1 MEIKELEQRHAHS
14 ERIPVPSSNIN
25 VIQNIDMTVF
35 NAYFLVVHVF
45 KQQGECLNVSGY
57 CVFD

>member
-35 NAYFLVVHVF
+35 NAYFLVVQVF
-45 KQQGECLNVSGY
+45 KQQGEC
-57 CVFD
+57 